1 MDSALYCL
9 RLKKCN
15 LGLCQDGSLEQIK
28 AISDG
33 LEGSGQ
39 TASNF
44 LVQEGGR
51 KPRLT
56 LLLFAVVLAASTTSS
71 KLVFQIRRIRSAT
84 NHVMFAG
91 CYRFGLVHTT
101 PKSKYALLLVTQR
114 GELPSCTAF
123 EEKELHYERR
133 SHAICDISLS
143 QFGDKVQW
151 VHPDG
156 KAWGLGVRE
165 GMEVM
170 KLEGWDDDGD
180 AVTLVVKGHA
190 RRWRLALLQ
199 CNVMSALRIASAL
212 AEPNQ
217 HHPVFWQKQISGN
230 PDRESCWG
238 VRLRQIFF
246 GCFAFQDNDKYCT
259 YY

>member
-1 MDSALYCL
+1 
-9 RLKKCN
+9 
-15 LGLCQDGSLEQIK
+15 
-28 AISDG
+28 
-33 LEGSGQ
+33 
-39 TASNF
+39 
-44 LVQEGGR
+44 
-51 KPRLT
+51 
-56 LLLFAVVLAASTTSS
+56 
-71 KLVFQIRRIRSAT
+71 
-84 NHVMFAG
+84 MFAG

-143 QFGDKVQW
+143 QSGDFSKVQW

-156 KAWGLGVRE
+156 KAWSHGVRE
-165 GMEVM
+165 GMEVL
-170 KLEGWDDDGD
+170 KQEGWDDGDDGDGD

-230 PDRESCWG
+230 PDRESSWG
-238 VRLRQIFF
+238 VRLRQNFLF
-246 GCFAFQDNDKYCT
+246 DALLAKA
-259 YY
+259 

>member
-1 MDSALYCL
+1 
-9 RLKKCN
+9 
-15 LGLCQDGSLEQIK
+15 
-28 AISDG
+28 
-33 LEGSGQ
+33 
-39 TASNF
+39 
-44 LVQEGGR
+44 
-51 KPRLT
+51 
-56 LLLFAVVLAASTTSS
+56 
-71 KLVFQIRRIRSAT
+71 
-84 NHVMFAG
+84 MFAG

-143 QFGDKVQW
+143 QSGDFSKVQW

-156 KAWGLGVRE
+156 KAWSHGVRE
-165 GMEVM
+165 GMEVL
-170 KLEGWDDDGD
+170 KQEGWDDGDDGDGD

-212 AEPNQ
+212 AEPTQ

-230 PDRESCWG
+230 PDRESSWG
-238 VRLRQIFF
+238 VRLRQNFLF
-246 GCFAFQDNDKYCT
+246 DALLAKA
-259 YY
+259 